1 MQTMREDAETILREA
16 VAAAQPGP
24 ARAGGAGSGAA
35 DGQDRAPCGGKGGVG
50 HGTGR
55 LCLCAC
61 LAGDCHYQGRP
72 SRRGTPAARAGG
84 GRAPC
89 AGCAGLCCGAPCAG
103 AHAGADGG
111 GHGPCAAVRRS
122 QRPVRA
128 AARAGGAPAGDH
140 AAAPAQRGGYRGD
153 ERRAQASFRREG
165 RPLCAALRPGARCIH
180 PAVGRAGRP
189 GRTSS
194 APVPPCRIPRRA
206 ERRWRPPRRRACCRM
221 PRWRPCSG
229 RRRPSCWKTPAGMWS
244 AACGCCAPRQ
254 KRRAA
259 GSAMRRSC

>member
-1 MQTMREDAETILREA
+1 MHADDARGCGDDPA
-16 VAAAQPGP
+16 RGRCGRAAGP
-24 ARAGGAGSGAA
+24 ARARGAGSGAA

-55 LCLCAC
+55 LCLRARP
-61 LAGDCHYQGRP
+61 AGDCHYQGRP
-72 SRRGTPAARAGG
+72 SRRGAPAARAGG
-84 GRAPC
+84 GRAPRT
-89 AGCAGLCCGAPCAG
+89 GCAGLCCGAPCAG

-111 GHGPCAAVRRS
+111 GYCPRAAVRRS

-189 GRTSS
+189 AGRH
-194 APVPPCRIPRRA
+194 RLRPRRPDL
-206 ERRWRPPRRRACCRM
+206 RR
-221 PRWRPCSG
+221 G
-229 RRRPSCWKTPAGMWS
+229 AGPH
-244 AACGCCAPRQ
+244 GL
-254 KRRAA
+254 
-259 GSAMRRSC
+259 